1 MLLEGK
7 NAIVYGGGGAVGG
20 AVARAFGREGARVY
34 LAGRTLAT
42 LDAVAEEIRS
52 AGGAAGTAQVDA
64 LDEEAVDRHA
74 DAVAAEAGGIHV
86 SFNVIAHPYT
96 HGTPLAEMA
105 VDDFMAPVQ
114 VAARTTF
121 LTARAAA
128 RHMIGQGA
136 GVILAFGGP
145 GDRSGPER
153 NYFLGGTQVAFD
165 AIETMRRQYSVEL
178 GKHGIRFVTLAS
190 GGIPESLPEGFEGR
204 DEIAAMI
211 EGQTLLGRAATLE
224 DVGNAA
230 AFAASDRARTMTAA
244 LINISGGALVD

>member
-1 MLLEGK
+1 
-7 NAIVYGGGGAVGG
+7 
-20 AVARAFGREGARVY
+20 
-34 LAGRTLAT
+34 
-42 LDAVAEEIRS
+42 
-52 AGGAAGTAQVDA
+52 
-64 LDEEAVDRHA
+64 
-74 DAVAAEAGGIHV
+74 
-86 SFNVIAHPYT
+86 
-96 HGTPLAEMA
+96 MA

-153 NYFLGGTQVAFD
+153 SYYLGGTQVAFD
-165 AIETMRRQYSVEL
+165 AIETMRRQYSAEL

-190 GGIPESLPEGFEGR
+190 GGIPETLPEGFEGR